1 MKRLPILF
9 LVLTSVGAC
18 TSRTIVN
25 QPQLRVAP
33 ALTVERFLQAAN
45 TRDLETM
52 SRLFLEQIHGQ
63 QGFDPAFGAR
73 PLKRA
78 IQRGIQDPLAMYL
91 LEDEV
96 EDGST
101 IRVSL
106 VPGDALQVQFEHTHE
121 GLEEGLLQSA

>member
-1 MKRLPILF
+1 MNL
-9 LVLTSVGAC
+9 SVGED
-18 TSRTIVN
+18 VKD
-25 QPQLRVAP
+25 
-33 ALTVERFLQAAN
+33 ALVRE
-45 TRDLETM
+45 
-52 SRLFLEQIHGQ
+52 
-63 QGFDPAFGAR
+63 GFDPAFGAR

-91 LEDEV
+91 LEEDV

-106 VPGDALQVQFEHTHE
+106 VPGDALQVRFDHTHE